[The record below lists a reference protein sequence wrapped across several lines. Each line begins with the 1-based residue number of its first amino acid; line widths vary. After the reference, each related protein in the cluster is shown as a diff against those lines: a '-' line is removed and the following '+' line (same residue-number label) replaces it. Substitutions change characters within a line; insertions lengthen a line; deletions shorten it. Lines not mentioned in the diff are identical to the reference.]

1 MDATNSEIEREKLH
15 SASDRTLYSLVSE
28 SDRKIEGNLL
38 RLKGRYILATIAETH
53 FSKILHDIIES
64 NGWKNS
70 NLMNEPRSS
79 RSLWNSG
86 ACNLFVHLEHNF
98 SSGKTIN
105 RTKIQ
110 EICLL
115 AHQNNSTDIIIAT
128 SGKFTQQTIISN
140 DQRKNYSG
148 ETLRIELWDQL
159 KISNLIDKLPISSYK
174 EIIDPI
180 NSFIINKLDLLSDLP
195 KEI

>member
-1 MDATNSEIEREKLH
+1 MDATNPEIEREKLH

-38 RLKGRYILATIAETH
+38 RLKGRYILETIAETH
-53 FSKILHDIIES
+53 FSKILHGLIES
-64 NGWKNS
+64 KGWKNS
-70 NLMNEPRSS
+70 NLLNERSS
-79 RSLWNSG
+79 SYSLWNSG
-86 ACNLFVHLEHNF
+86 PHNLFVYLEHNF
-98 SSGKTIN
+98 SNGKTIN

-110 EICLL
+110 EICNL
-115 AHQNNSTDIIIAT
+115 AHQNNSTDIVIAT

-140 DQRKNYSG
+140 DQRRNYSG

-159 KISNLIDKLPISSYK
+159 KISNLIDNLTIPSYQ
-174 EIIDPI
+174 EIIGPI